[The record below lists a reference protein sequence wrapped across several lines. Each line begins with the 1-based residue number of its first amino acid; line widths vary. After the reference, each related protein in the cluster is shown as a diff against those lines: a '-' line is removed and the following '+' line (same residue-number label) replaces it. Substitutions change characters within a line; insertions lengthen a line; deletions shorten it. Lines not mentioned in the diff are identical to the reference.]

1 MAAISLATEWMGI
14 SDMNLSRSGYLIREG
29 FRSITTHG
37 FMSFAS
43 VTIIMACLIIM
54 GSVSLLSVN
63 IDVLIKDLENQ
74 NEMVAFVDDSIS
86 DIEEARSLGIYI
98 GDTPNVAEAEF
109 VSRTDAMDA
118 FMSKYDAS
126 LMEGIDET
134 VFRHRFVVTLL
145 DISAMAET
153 KAALENITGIAKVN
167 AHLEYAKTFVT
178 IRNVVTVVSLALI
191 CMLVFVSIFIMSNT
205 IKLATFGR
213 REEIAIMK
221 MVGANN
227 SFIRMPFIIEGLVLG
242 ILGGGLA
249 FFAEWGIYELLTGKL
264 MASFTG
270 SFISIVPFRSVALV
284 VLILYLGTGVVVGAV
299 GGTNAIRNYLKV

>member
-1 MAAISLATEWMGI
+1 MGI

-54 GSVSLLSVN
+54 GTVSLLSVN

-74 NEMVAFVDDSIS
+74 NEIVAVVDDSITS
-86 DIEEARSLGIYI
+86 EEDARALGLYIEN
-98 GDTPNVAEAEF
+98 TPNVNTVEF

-118 FMSKYDAS
+118 FMSKYDDS

-134 VFRHRFVVTLL
+134 VFRHRFVITLT
-145 DISAMAET
+145 DISQMAESEQ
-153 KAALENITGIAKVN
+153 ALRSIVGIAKVN

-178 IRNVVTVVSLALI
+178 IRNVVTVISLALI

-213 REEIAIMK
+213 REEIAVMK

-227 SFIRMPFIIEGLVLG
+227 TFIRMPFIIEGLVLG

-264 MASFTG
+264 MTSFTG
-270 SFISIVPFRSVALV
+270 NFISIVPFRSVALV
-284 VLILYLGTGVVVGAV
+284 VLILYLGTGIMVGAV
-299 GGTNAIRNYLKV
+299 GGTNAIKNYLKV